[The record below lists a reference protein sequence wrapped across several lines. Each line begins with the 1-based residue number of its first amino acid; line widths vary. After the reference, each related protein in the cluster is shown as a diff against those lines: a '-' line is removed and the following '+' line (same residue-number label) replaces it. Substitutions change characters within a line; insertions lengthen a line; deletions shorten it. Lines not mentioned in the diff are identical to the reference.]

1 VELYPPLLNAVTRA
15 MPLTYVVSLLLGIW
29 RGEGWLAHTGDL
41 VALAITFVVALA
53 ISSKVFRW
61 E

>member
-1 VELYPPLLNAVTRA
+1 